1 MNSPTTT
8 EAIRPRVA
16 AIVGGTSGL
25 GLSAARALV
34 AAGWKTALLGRNPE
48 KLKAALDELGKPHAV
63 GFVGDACESGST
75 ETLIEKVVES
85 FGRLDALYH
94 VAGGSARSSGD
105 GPLHELTD
113 EGWHRAID
121 LNLSSLVYSN
131 RAAVRRF
138 LEQGSGGVILNM
150 GSVLG
155 FSPSPEHF
163 ATHGYAA
170 AKSAVI
176 GFTKSVAAQYAKDG
190 IRANVVAP
198 ALVETPMSARAAD
211 DEEIL
216 AYVRTKQPL
225 DGGRIGAPEDL
236 DHAVLYLLSDASRF
250 VTGQVLAI
258 DGGWSV
264 SEGKV

>member
-1 MNSPTTT
+1 MTSSTATDAT
-8 EAIRPRVA
+8 RPRVA
-16 AIVGGTSGL
+16 AIVGGTGGL

-34 AAGWKTALLGRNPE
+34 DAGWKIALLGRNPNN
-48 KLKAALDELGKPHAV
+48 LQAALNELGEARAL
-63 GFVGDACESGST
+63 GLAADACEPGST
-75 ETLIEKVVES
+75 QALIEKAVET

-113 EGWHRAID
+113 EGWRRVID

-138 LEQGSGGVILNM
+138 LEQGSGGALLNM

-176 GFTKSVAAQYAKDG
+176 GFTKSIAAHYAKDG

-198 ALVETPMSARAAD
+198 ALVETPMSARAAG

-216 AYVRTKQPL
+216 AYVRSKQPL

-236 DHAVLYLLSDASRF
+236 DQAVLYLLSDASKF

-264 SEGKV
+264 SEGKA